1 MSTPRIVTKTN
12 AKNSDGKDDYVY
24 VDEDGGLTLWY
35 NRGETD
41 DSMTIDGLRFADIDG
56 DGVRFLTQRL
66 RIILTCSAAER

>member
-1 MSTPRIVTKTN
+1 MSNNR
-12 AKNSDGKDDYVY
+12 DGKDDYVY

-56 DGVRFLTQRL
+56 DGVSFLTRRL
-66 RIILTCSAAER
+66 RTMLTCTAAERRLRLA